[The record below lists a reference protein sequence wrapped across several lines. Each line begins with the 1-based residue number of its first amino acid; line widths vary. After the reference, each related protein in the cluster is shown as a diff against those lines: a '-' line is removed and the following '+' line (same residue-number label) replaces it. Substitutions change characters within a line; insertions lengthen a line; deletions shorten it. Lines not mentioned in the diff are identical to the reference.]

1 LFKEFYKNIVKARV
15 PIKTFLN
22 ELLND
27 SVIYKQVVSPSE
39 EDWSGQNEYQI
50 FLSINAITNVFGIE
64 VANAMLISLIRE
76 YNHNNISLAYLV
88 KGLNAIEKFH
98 FINNAICSNRS
109 SGLDQFYSKSS
120 RDLLNGIDKQN
131 KHIVIDSFIKS
142 IEEKLP
148 SKDKFNINFDS
159 KLYYSSKSTKQR
171 RLVFYVLNKIEFK
184 SQNGNMQLH
193 NMSIEHIYPETP
205 KANVWKPLDEKHII
219 NIGNLVLL
227 DAGLN
232 SKIGNIDFQKKK
244 EIILKESQI
253 ISTKEAINTTIA
265 WSEMEIIQRRN
276 DLVDYTFETIWK

>member
-1 LFKEFYKNIVKARV
+1 
-15 PIKTFLN
+15 
-22 ELLND
+22 
-27 SVIYKQVVSPSE
+27 
-39 EDWSGQNEYQI
+39 
-50 FLSINAITNVFGIE
+50 
-64 VANAMLISLIRE
+64 
-76 YNHNNISLAYLV
+76 
-88 KGLNAIEKFH
+88 
-98 FINNAICSNRS
+98 
-109 SGLDQFYSKSS
+109 
-120 RDLLNGIDKQN
+120 
-131 KHIVIDSFIKS
+131 
-142 IEEKLP
+142 
-148 SKDKFNINFDS
+148 
-159 KLYYSSKSTKQR
+159 
-171 RLVFYVLNKIEFK
+171 
-184 SQNGNMQLH
+184 MQLH